1 MGWEQLGCDRGTWP
15 SPCPHRKVTRMWPAC
30 LPPILG
36 QKRGEG
42 CSPQQVTG
50 PGETEARVPLPHFC
64 PPPAPHW
71 PSSHRLGESEAQMAE
86 LDPWPGDA
94 PAMLSPCP
102 HILSRCQHAPGKVGC
117 TGWVLSPPGV
127 RGGCCDPLRG
137 WGCGHLGSPPSP
149 QVPPG
154 ATPGQRARLGGS
166 VSAAE
171 TSLGPFP
178 PGWAAWRGSDRWVN
192 AALLPPC
199 PQKPALAFPGTKW
212 ERAHVPDVF
221 SLRQVRHA
229 CKPPGSCNL
238 SGRFLSCLAL
248 LSRVMRRR

>member
-1 MGWEQLGCDRGTWP
+1 
-15 SPCPHRKVTRMWPAC
+15 MWPAC

-36 QKRGEG
+36 QKRGKG

-166 VSAAE
+166 ASAAE

-178 PGWAAWRGSDRWVN
+178 QGGQLGGAQTGGSTQLCSHPVPKNRPSLSQAPSGSMPMSQTCFLCVRSGTLASRRVPATSPG
-192 AALLPPC
+192 
-199 PQKPALAFPGTKW
+199 AFFP
-212 ERAHVPDVF
+212 V
-221 SLRQVRHA
+221 S
-229 CKPPGSCNL
+229 
-238 SGRFLSCLAL
+238 LSCPE
-248 LSRVMRRR
+248 S